1 MKRGHVLSVG
11 IAVTLLAVMAPPTG
25 AGTAGPVPKIESVH
39 MTVKVFAVAKGNTA
53 DVVPKG
59 RIRRGT
65 RIRVTLSHPGLL
77 QLLAQSRAPGRVNR
91 GGKCVRE
98 THANHNRPDCDF
110 LRTRMEIL
118 RAAAIG
124 GRNKFAF
131 TGRAPGV
138 VLKPGPYQ
146 FTITASNG
154 VQDSAEDVVR
164 FRIVPG

>member
-1 MKRGHVLSVG
+1 MQRGGVLSAG
-11 IAVTLLAVMAPPTG
+11 IAVTLLAAAASPSG
-25 AGTAGPVPKIESVH
+25 AGVAGPVPEIESVH
-39 MTVKVFAVAKGNTA
+39 MTVKVFAVGKGNTA
-53 DVVPKG
+53 DVVGKG

-65 RIRVTLSHPGLL
+65 RIRVTLNHPGLL

-98 THANHNRPDCDF
+98 THANRNRPDCDF
-110 LRTRMEIL
+110 LRTRMTIL
-118 RAAAIG
+118 RATGIE
-124 GRNKFAF
+124 GRNKFLF

-154 VQDSAEDVVR
+154 VQDSAERVVR
-164 FRIVPG
+164 FRIIPG